1 MLGGI
6 LFRWQINALMTVPE
20 KEVKYFPPV
29 KNNPITVIILIL
41 IGLALLVSMGFIF
54 KDRIESVI
62 FQDPP
67 LNKRSQ
73 PVRVS
78 GKPPSPTSA
87 QKANNSTEKLDTPKK
102 ELSSITKKLT
112 NEDLSRELKRI
123 NHLITLDNQNADAF
137 YNRGWIYEHKGEFEK
152 AVKDYTRALTIDK
165 SQTDA
170 YYNRGLIYLVQGK
183 YSLAIADFTEVIKQK
198 REDADVYNNRGNA
211 YMKINEFESAL
222 NDYNT
227 AINLSPD
234 DPDLYYNRG
243 IVYRH
248 RGEHRKSRQDFQKAA
263 DMGHKKA
270 RELLGLPAITE
281 PSR

>member
-1 MLGGI
+1 
-6 LFRWQINALMTVPE
+6 MTVPE
-20 KEVKYFPPV
+20 KEVKHSPPV
-29 KNNPITVIILIL
+29 KTNPITVIILIL
-41 IGLALLVSMGFIF
+41 IGLILLVSMGFVF

-62 FQDPP
+62 FQDPS
-67 LNKRSQ
+67 LNERSQ
-73 PVRVS
+73 PVHVS

-87 QKANNSTEKLDTPKK
+87 QKADKATEKPDTPKEK
-102 ELSSITKKLT
+102 LSSITKTLS
-112 NEDLSRELKRI
+112 NEDLSRELKRT
-123 NHLITLDNQNADAF
+123 NHLIALDNQNADAL

-152 AVKDYTRALTIDK
+152 AVKDYTRALTIDD
-165 SQTDA
+165 SHTDA

-211 YMKINEFESAL
+211 YMQINEFESAL
-222 NDYNT
+222 NDYDT
-227 AINLSPD
+227 AISLSPD

-248 RGEHRKSRQDFQKAA
+248 REEHGKSRQDFQKAA

-270 RELLGLPAITE
+270 RELLGLPTITK
-281 PSR
+281 PPG